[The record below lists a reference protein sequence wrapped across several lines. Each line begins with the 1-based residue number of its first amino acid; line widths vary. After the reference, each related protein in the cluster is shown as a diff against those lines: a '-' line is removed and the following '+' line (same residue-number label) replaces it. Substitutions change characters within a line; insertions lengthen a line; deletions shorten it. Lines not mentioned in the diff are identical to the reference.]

1 METLGKLFDSQA
13 RVKVMKLFLSN
24 EDKTFDNE
32 DLVKRTKTALPTLR
46 KELNL
51 LEKAGFLKKKVFYK
65 EIEVKIPKTK
75 KKPAEIKIVKK
86 KANGWGINEKFQYL
100 SPLHTLLVDMT
111 SFTSSSILK
120 NLSGAG
126 KLKLVLVS
134 GAFIQNSESRV
145 DILVVG
151 DNIQT
156 SRVDRAVG
164 ILESEIGK
172 ELRYVVLRTDDFNY
186 RLNIYDKLVR
196 DILDTPHQK
205 IVNRLGI

>member
-32 DLVKRTKTALPTLR
+32 DLVKRTKTALPTLK

-51 LEKAGFLKKKVFYK
+51 LEKAGFLKKRVFYK
-65 EIEVKIPKTK
+65 EIEIKIPKTK
-75 KKPAEIKIVKK
+75 KKPAGIKIVKK

-100 SPLHTLLVDMT
+100 APLHSLLVDMT

-134 GAFIQNSESRV
+134 GAFIQNSESRI

>member
-1 METLGKLFDSQA
+1 METLGKLFDSTA

-46 KELNL
+46 KELSL
-51 LEKAGFLKKKVFYK
+51 LEKAGFLKKRVFYK
-65 EIEVKIPKTK
+65 EIEVRIPKTK
-75 KKPAEIKIVKK
+75 KKPAVVKIVKK

-100 SPLHTLLVDMT
+100 APLHSLLVDMT

>member
-32 DLVKRTKTALPTLR
+32 DLVKRTKTALPTLK

-65 EIEVKIPKTK
+65 EIETKIPKTK
-75 KKPAEIKIVKK
+75 KKPAGVKIVKK
-86 KANGWGINEKFQYL
+86 KTNGWGINEKFQYL
-100 SPLHTLLVDMT
+100 SPLHSLLVDMT

>member
-1 METLGKLFDSQA
+1 METLGKLFDSTA

-46 KELNL
+46 KELSL
-51 LEKAGFLKKKVFYK
+51 LEKAGFLKKRVFYK

-75 KKPAEIKIVKK
+75 KKPAVVKIVKK

-100 SPLHTLLVDMT
+100 APLHSLLVDMT

-134 GAFIQNSESRV
+134 GAFIQNSE
-145 DILVVG
+145 
-151 DNIQT
+151 T
-156 SRVDRAVG
+156 A
-164 ILESEIGK
+164 EE
-172 ELRYVVLRTDDFNY
+172 
-186 RLNIYDKLVR
+186 
-196 DILDTPHQK
+196 
-205 IVNRLGI
+205 